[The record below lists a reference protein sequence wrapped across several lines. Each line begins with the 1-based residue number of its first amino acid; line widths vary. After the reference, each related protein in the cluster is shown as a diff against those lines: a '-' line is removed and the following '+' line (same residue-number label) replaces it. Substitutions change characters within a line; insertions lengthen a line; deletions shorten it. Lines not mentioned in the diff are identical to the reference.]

1 MARVLIVNIPAEG
14 HVNPTLGLVKQLIDR
29 GEEVVYVCTEEY
41 RNKVLQTGA
50 EFRAYPFQVDPFS
63 YDPDLKP
70 APYKH
75 PSQFAN
81 MVVRGIIQKIVPE
94 ILKVIEGDTYD
105 YFIFDSLMGWGGTI
119 IAQRLDIPAVCSIAS
134 FAFVEPLGSE
144 QGFID
149 DDVENVYESTLELAH
164 QLAVQF
170 NVPAPTIQELTKHAG
185 QLKLVYTSR
194 YLQPKAEQ
202 LDASFYFAG
211 TSVVPR
217 KDAPILPFDQL
228 LDPNKQTVYIAM
240 GTILNRDLAFYKLCF
255 EAFQHLPIQFI
266 LASGKDTDMGPLADY
281 IPSNFI
287 VRPYIPQLEVL
298 ERSAAFVTH
307 AGMNSVSEAL
317 YYNVPMVMI
326 PLTSDQPLVSN
337 RVEELG
343 AGITLDH
350 HTLTPECLREAL
362 MKVLTD
368 SSYRQ
373 QAYHIGESLRLAGGY
388 IQAADVIISH
398 FSKVKQ

>member
-29 GEEVVYVCTEEY
+29 GEEVVYVCAEEY

-50 EFRAYPFQVDPFS
+50 EFRSYPFQVDPFS

-94 ILKVIEGDTYD
+94 ILKVVEQDTYD
-105 YFIFDSLMGWGGTI
+105 YLIFDSLMGWGGTI
-119 IAQRLDIPAVCSIAS
+119 IAQSLGIPAVCSIAS
-134 FAFVEPLGSE
+134 FAFVDPLGSE

-164 QLAVQF
+164 QLAQQF
-170 NVPAPTIQELTKHAG
+170 NVPAPSIPELTKHTG

-194 YLQPKAEQ
+194 YLQPKADQ
-202 LDASFYFAG
+202 LDESFYFAG

-217 KDAPILPFDQL
+217 KDAPNFPLDQL
-228 LDPNKQTVYIAM
+228 LDPHKQTVYIAM

-255 EAFQHLPIQFI
+255 DAFQDLPIQFI
-266 LASGKDTDMGPLADY
+266 LSSGKDTDMEPLADC

-298 ERSAAFVTH
+298 ERADAFVTH

-337 RVEELG
+337 RVQELG

-350 HTLTPECLREAL
+350 HTLTAEVLREAL
-362 MKVLTD
+362 MQVLGD
-368 SSYRQ
+368 SSFKQ
-373 QAYHIGESLRLAGGY
+373 QAFHIGESLRQAGGY
-388 IQAADVIISH
+388 IRAADTIISR
-398 FSKVKQ
+398 FSIVKQ